1 MTNEKHA
8 GNRYNHQ
15 VILLAI
21 AVGGGTGA
29 LLRHVV
35 NHVVQTRFGAGFPIG
50 IFLINV
56 VGCFAIGMIAGLIAS
71 ARIHVGEVGRAF
83 IVVGVLG
90 GFTTFSSF
98 GLDTFT
104 LVRGGQIGAA
114 AFNAVGQLV
123 IGLGSVWVGYALAHL
138 GQ

>member
-1 MTNEKHA
+1 M
-8 GNRYNHQ
+8 
-15 VILLAI
+15 ILLAI

-35 NHVVQTRFGAGFPIG
+35 NHVVQARFGASFPLG

-56 VGCFAIGMIAGLIAS
+56 VGCLAIGIVAGLIAS

-83 IVVGVLG
+83 IVVGILG

-104 LVRGGQIGAA
+104 LARGGQIGAA
-114 AFNAVGQLV
+114 AVNAVGQLAL
-123 IGLGSVWVGYALAHL
+123 GLVAVWVGYALAHL

>member
-1 MTNEKHA
+1 
-8 GNRYNHQ
+8 

-29 LLRHVV
+29 LLRHFA
-35 NHVVQTRFGAGFPIG
+35 NQAVQARFGADFPLG
-50 IFLINV
+50 ILLVNV
-56 VGCFAIGMIAGLIAS
+56 AGCLAIGVIAGLIAS
-71 ARIHVGEVGRAF
+71 SRVHIGEVGRTF

-104 LVRGGQIGAA
+104 LARGGHLAAA

-123 IGLGSVWVGYALAHL
+123 FGLAAVWAGYALAHL
-138 GQ
+138 GR

>member
-1 MTNEKHA
+1 
-8 GNRYNHQ
+8 

-29 LLRHVV
+29 VLRHFA
-35 NHVVQTRFGAGFPIG
+35 NQAVQTRFGANFPLG
-50 IFLINV
+50 IFFVNV
-56 VGCFAIGMIAGLIAS
+56 SGCFAIGIIAGLIAS
-71 ARIHVGEVGRAF
+71 SRLHIGEVGRTF

-104 LVRGGQIGAA
+104 LARGGHLGAA
-114 AFNAVGQLV
+114 AFNAIGQLV
-123 IGLGSVWVGYALAHL
+123 FGLASVWAGYALAHA
-138 GQ
+138 GR

>member
-1 MTNEKHA
+1 
-8 GNRYNHQ
+8 

-29 LLRHVV
+29 LLRHYA
-35 NHVVQTRFGAGFPIG
+35 NMAVQARFGAAFPLG
-50 IFLINV
+50 IFLVNFA
-56 VGCFAIGMIAGLIAS
+56 GCLAIGMFAGLISS
-71 ARIHVGEVGRAF
+71 ARISVGEVGRAF

-104 LVRGGQIGAA
+104 LARGGQFGVAA
-114 AFNAVGQLV
+114 VNAIGQLV
-123 IGLGSVWVGYALAHL
+123 FGLAAVWAGYALGRL
-138 GQ
+138 GS